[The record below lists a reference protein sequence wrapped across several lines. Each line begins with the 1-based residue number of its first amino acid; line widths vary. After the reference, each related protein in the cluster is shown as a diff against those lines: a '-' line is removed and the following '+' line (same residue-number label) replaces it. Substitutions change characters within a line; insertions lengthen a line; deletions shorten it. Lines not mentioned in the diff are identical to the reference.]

1 MEPKNTQEKSGTQG
15 TQTSNNPGQ
24 TGHQSGTST
33 KSGQPGG
40 QATATGTAAARQ
52 QTAARGFEQQAQEEW
67 NDVKERG
74 AEIAD
79 KAKQTFN
86 DAYERT
92 SRTLNDSYDRA
103 IDYGSENPGRAMLIA
118 FGVGVGF
125 GLWLSSN
132 VSPRSRGS
140 RIVPPVINALS
151 EIAAEMFR

>member
-1 MEPKNTQEKSGTQG
+1 MEPKNTQEKGGTQG
-15 TQTSNNPGQ
+15 TQTGNNPGQ
-24 TGHQSGTST
+24 TGSQLGTST
-33 KSGQPGG
+33 RGGQPSSQSTG
-40 QATATGTAAARQ
+40 TGTATARQ
-52 QTAARGFEQQAQEEW
+52 QTTGRSSEQHGQEEW

-86 DAYERT
+86 EAYERT
-92 SRTLNDSYDRA
+92 SRTLNDSYERA

-132 VSPRSRGS
+132 VSSRSRSS